1 MQEEI
6 RINGIDI
13 ITEII
18 ARSQLQITIKITLK
32 TTRSPP

>member
-13 ITEII
+13 VTEII
-18 ARSQLQITIKITLK
+18 TRSQLQITIKITLK
-32 TTRSPP
+32 TTRSPS